1 MTNFKFGIPLWQF
14 VGLIIAFSILIG
26 SPIFICF
33 MYHRR
38 KERDRLT
45 FEVRRTF
52 TSRDPYRSPY
62 LVTGRDHYMV
72 PFPDEVAIPRSP
84 SRPGVSG
91 VASSRKVSGS
101 SVVPLLNLTPGG
113 SRGGSRNV
121 TPATLMTMGQQSHGR
136 EMAGQGYDNEVPPGG
151 DDFFAERAGNA
162 ASLAY
167 PRAAHRGRLE
177 RVNYG
182 TLGVGA
188 IMQSTYTAAQR
199 VYRGRE
205 KMNFWSAWMGP
216 WLRKNGNNGNGGA
229 LLPIIDEESLG
240 SGRAA
245 AAKGKNNNN
254 NINPGVN
261 VGGMVAGGYDGGG
274 GMHMGSSE
282 ESITKVI
289 TNDSGT
295 TATSSSRDMATS
307 VGTFETTTTTSG
319 FTMRG
324 TPPTFDKVDALAG
337 YNPNMARSLT
347 RRLLKVGFEAKDGIA
362 ATISGGKIESS
373 RQASGPWKGRLE
385 LKKRAME
392 RKKSGGGR
400 LFSFQ
405 KKKSGE
411 GGVEDGNESE
421 DEDIEEGEGVRRPG
435 IIQGMDKT
443 SIRDFA
449 HAFTQDIIGTAGTE
463 DVPSTTGTIRVHQ
476 IEEEEEEEE
485 DQPEQSPVPQNKDTD
500 SANDSITGTTTTESA
515 KLDSKIIDWNVP
527 TMTVQAVPP
536 VGPLTTPPRTLRG
549 RRTTRSLEDVPN
561 SQKKRMAR
569 NTPKSTV
576 GRIALSREF
585 EFEKDRDTTE
595 SSSSKEQHEVEE
607 FEDITKEVF
616 ESEA

>member
-1 MTNFKFGIPLWQF
+1 MANYKFGIPLWQF

-52 TSRDPYRSPY
+52 TSRDPFRSPY

-72 PFPDEVAIPRSP
+72 PFPDEVKMPRSP
-84 SRPGVSG
+84 SRPGVIAG
-91 VASSRKVSGS
+91 GRKVSGS
-101 SVVPLLNLTPGG
+101 SVPLLTLTPGN
-113 SRGGSRNV
+113 SRMGSRNV
-121 TPATLMTMGQQSHGR
+121 TPATLMTMAQQSQGR
-136 EMAGQGYDNEVPPGG
+136 EMQAASQAGDALGAN
-151 DDFFAERAGNA
+151 FAERTGNV

-167 PRAAHRGRLE
+167 PKTAHRGGLG
-177 RVNYG
+177 RVNHG
-182 TLGVGA
+182 TLGHA

-216 WLRKNGNNGNGGA
+216 WLRNGNGG
-229 LLPIIDEESLG
+229 LSVIDEENVG

-245 AAKGKNNNN
+245 KGKMNSN
-254 NINPGVN
+254 VN
-261 VGGMVAGGYDGGG
+261 VGVSGYDG
-274 GMHMGSSE
+274 MRSSE
-282 ESITKVI
+282 ESIMRVI
-289 TNDSGT
+289 TNDSG
-295 TATSSSRDMATS
+295 SSAGLSSQAVAGS
-307 VGTFETTTTTSG
+307 AGTFETTTSG

-324 TPPTFDKVDALAG
+324 TPPTFNKVDALAG

-362 ATISGGKIESS
+362 ATISGKIESS
-373 RQASGPWKGRLE
+373 GQFSGGWKGRLE

-405 KKKSGE
+405 KKKTGE
-411 GGVEDGNESE
+411 EAEDGNNGE
-421 DEDIEEGEGVRRPG
+421 DENGEEEEDKSFKRPS
-435 IIQGMDKT
+435 IKVMDKT

-449 HAFTQDIIGTAGTE
+449 HAFTQDIIGTGGDK

-476 IEEEEEEEE
+476 IDEDEEP
-485 DQPEQSPVPQNKDTD
+485 QQLPIPQNSHTNPSG
-500 SANDSITGTTTTESA
+500 SANATEPA
-515 KLDSKIIDWNVP
+515 KLDSKVIDWNVP
-527 TMTVQAVPP
+527 ATQALAAEFSVSH
-536 VGPLTTPPRTLRG
+536 GTHRG
-549 RRTTRSLEDVPN
+549 RRATRSLEDIPN

-576 GRIALSREF
+576 GRIALGKEI
-585 EFEKDRDTTE
+585 EKAQGTIEITSGE
-595 SSSSKEQHEVEE
+595 IIKQGGEE
-607 FEDITKEVF
+607 FEDITKEILGSKV
-616 ESEA
+616 